1 MHNDHHRTARRRP
14 ARGRPPKRR
23 QRPAN
28 PQRPGREPRH
38 SQPRRMAGHGRP
50 PAPARTRFADGF
62 TLIELMIVVAI
73 VGVLAAAAI
82 PAYRNYVENANMAKV
97 NAHYRQGVR
106 FVENELR
113 RAQAQ
118 IALGTLAAAGA
129 DARYTAAGWL
139 GLLNGQ
145 GGGAAPSGAPAYAA
159 AVDDAGG
166 VVGVGTTG
174 DFANNSMVVTFTRP
188 RYADFG
194 QVATQTHRVVL
205 ADI

>member
-1 MHNDHHRTARRRP
+1 MHNVNRHAPRRRP
-14 ARGRPPKRR
+14 ARVAPPRR
-23 QRPAN
+23 RRRGTPK
-28 PQRPGREPRH
+28 
-38 SQPRRMAGHGRP
+38 QPRRERRRNREPMVRHGQPATMRTPLAG
-50 PAPARTRFADGF
+50 GF

-129 DARYTAAGWL
+129 DARYTGTGWL

-145 GGGAAPSGAPAYAA
+145 GGGTAPSGALAYAA
-159 AVDDAGG
+159 TVDDAGG
-166 VVGVGTTG
+166 VVGVATTG

-194 QVATQTHRVVL
+194 QVPTQTHRVVL

>member
-1 MHNDHHRTARRRP
+1 MRNVNHRTARRRP
-14 ARGRPPKRR
+14 ARGRPTKRR
-23 QRPAN
+23 QRRSN
-28 PQRPGREPRH
+28 PKHPRRGPRH
-38 SQPRRMAGHGRP
+38 SEQRSVACAGQP
-50 PAPARTRFADGF
+50 PAARIRAAGF

-129 DARYTAAGWL
+129 DSRYTAAGWI

-145 GGGAAPSGAPAYAA
+145 GGGTAPSGAPAYAT

-174 DFANNSMVVTFTRP
+174 DFASNSMVVTFTRP

-194 QVATQTHRVVL
+194 QVPTQTHRVVL

>member
-1 MHNDHHRTARRRP
+1 MHNVDHRTASQRP
-14 ARGRPPKRR
+14 ARGRPAKRR
-23 QRPAN
+23 HRRPHRKH
-28 PQRPGREPRH
+28 PRREPRH
-38 SQPRRMAGHGRP
+38 SRQRPLAGRRHA
-50 PAPARTRFADGF
+50 PAARTRCASGF

-129 DARYTAAGWL
+129 DARYTAAGWI

-166 VVGVGTTG
+166 VVGVGTAG

-194 QVATQTHRVVL
+194 QVPTQTHRVVL